1 MKKNLILVFLVI
13 FVFLGCTKKIETK
26 ISTPPPAPTPTVIED
41 ERNISIIQ
49 EGDQKTLE
57 IKEPSII
64 TPLPKETIIKKEKIA
79 VVFASKI
86 VGRYGNDAVNTIIA
100 YSMLKE
106 IDFEIKVYDTLHET
120 QDSIERAF
128 GELNNLGFSKVIA
141 LFANDN
147 SVLYIPSHLS
157 LKVYIPT
164 LHKKNAPSTTAS
176 NVIYGSIDYE
186 EQFKQL
192 LKFSNANLSEIY
204 NTDKISMIFNQYLSK
219 NGLSLSSKY
228 DITNPTVNYKNM
240 FSTNT
245 RLENST
251 LFMNSTVLQTAI
263 ALSQLRVYEINPQVV
278 LSTQLNYNPL
288 ILSLSQ
294 FEDRRSLLIA
304 NSIGKVH
311 SKLKA
316 TSTLLGSDIEYNWVN
331 FSTLVGMKEL
341 LFINDQNISGYSL
354 QNNQIVFDIT
364 IYKPAQYSF
373 IEVSSPQESILVR

>member
-1 MKKNLILVFLVI
+1 MKKNLILAFLVI
-13 FVFLGCTKKIETK
+13 FVSIGCTEKIETR
-26 ISTPPPAPTPTVIED
+26 ISTPPPAPAMIIEE

-49 EGDQKTLE
+49 EGDEKTLE

-64 TPLPKETIIKKEKIA
+64 IPLPKETIIKKEKIA
-79 VVFASKI
+79 VVFASKV

-120 QDSIERAF
+120 QDSIQRAF
-128 GELNNLGFSKVIA
+128 DELKNLGFTKVIA
-141 LFANDN
+141 LLANDY
-147 SVLYIPSHLS
+147 SVSYIPNSS
-157 LKVYIPT
+157 IKVYIPT
-164 LHKKNAPSTTAS
+164 LHKKNAPSLANS
-176 NVIYGSIDYE
+176 NIIYGSIDYE

-192 LKFSNANLSEIY
+192 LKFSNGNLSEIY

-219 NGLSLSSKY
+219 NGLAVSSKY
-228 DITNPTVNYKNM
+228 DVTNPTINYKNL
-240 FSTNT
+240 FSTNR

-251 LFMNSTVLQTAI
+251 LVINSTVLQTAI
-263 ALSQLRVYEINPQVV
+263 VLSQIRVYEINPNVV

-294 FEDRRSLLIA
+294 FEDRKSMLIA

-316 TSTLLGSDIEYNWVN
+316 ISTLLGSDIEYNWVN

-341 LFINDQNISGYSL
+341 LFINDQNISGYTL
-354 QNNQIVFDIT
+354 QNNQILFDTT

-373 IEVSSPQESILVR
+373 IEVSSPQ

>member
-1 MKKNLILVFLVI
+1 MKKNLILVFLVM
-13 FVFLGCTKKIETK
+13 FVFFGCSKKIETR
-26 ISTPPPAPTPTVIED
+26 ISTPPSTPTMITED
-41 ERNISIIQ
+41 DRNISIIQ
-49 EGDQKTLE
+49 EGDEKTLE
-57 IKEPSII
+57 IKEPSIMM
-64 TPLPKETIIKKEKIA
+64 PLPKEIIIKKEKIA
-79 VVFASKI
+79 VVFASKV

-120 QDSIERAF
+120 QDNIEQAF
-128 GELNNLGFSKVIA
+128 NELKYLGFTKVIA

-147 SVLYIPSHLS
+147 SVLYIPNNSI
-157 LKVYIPT
+157 KVYIPT
-164 LHKKNAPSTTAS
+164 LHKKNAPSFAGS

-192 LKFSNANLSEIY
+192 LNFSNGNLSEIY
-204 NTDKISMIFNQYLSK
+204 NTDKISIIFNQFLRK
-219 NGLSLSSKY
+219 NGLAVSSKY
-228 DITNPTVNYKNM
+228 DVTNPTINYKNI

-245 RLENST
+245 KLENST
-251 LFMNSTVLQTAI
+251 LFINSTVLQTAI
-263 ALSQLRVYEINPQVV
+263 VLSQLRVYEINPQVI

-294 FEDRRSLLIA
+294 FEDRKSLLIA

-316 TSTLLGSDIEYNWVN
+316 ISTLLGSDIEYNWVN

-341 LFINDQNISGYSL
+341 LFINDQNISGYTL
-354 QNNQIVFDIT
+354 QNNQILFDIT

-373 IEVSSPQESILVR
+373 VEVSSPQQ